1 MKSVFEHTH
10 SARHALSGEFFKRG
24 KYVDTTNCTLEV
36 GTRQDFRGTAHSS
49 KLKQDEPPLTPE
61 DKRLLLGA
69 SLRLLGHRFTCGK
82 PILQD
87 DVIRV
92 ALLADDAVERAA

>member
-1 MKSVFEHTH
+1 
-10 SARHALSGEFFKRG
+10 
-24 KYVDTTNCTLEV
+24 VDTTNCTLEV
-36 GTRQDFRGTAHSS
+36 GTRQDFRGATHPS

-69 SLRLLGHRFTCGK
+69 SLRLLGHRFVCGK
-82 PILQD
+82 PILRD

-92 ALLADDAVERAA
+92 ASLADNAAERAA